1 MSAHATVCD
10 FSLDAWTSL
19 ATLLSRFERFD
30 RLRLDGEVGQLDIVF
45 HGLYIMFLA

>member
-1 MSAHATVCD
+1 MSTHATVCD
-10 FSLDAWTSL
+10 FSLYARTSL

-45 HGLYIMFLA
+45 HALYIIFLA